1 MNKKSFKIIGLV
13 SLVASTV
20 LLVACQSDTKN
31 ESSKS
36 KDVQWGYTGATGP
49 DHWDDLSKDY
59 ELSKN
64 GKEQS
69 PINITGAEDIDL
81 PELNLN
87 NQESEAQVE
96 NNGHT
101 IEVSFKNPK
110 NTLTIGDDI
119 YKLQQFHFHAPSEN
133 EIDGQTYTRDT
144 EAIKYYFNQ
153 IRYRAGIPGL
163 TADDLITV
171 EAFNKVV
178 QRERLIELFWEGQ
191 RYYDIRR
198 WGIVED
204 LEREPLMGLN
214 VEQAEWEGFYQPTV
228 IQYKSIIERDF
239 KPKMVWLPLH
249 LDEIRKVSVLDQ
261 NPGWDK

>member
-69 PINITGAEDIDL
+69 PINITGAEDVDL

-87 NQESEAQVE
+87 NQESETQVE
-96 NNGHT
+96 ITG
-101 IEVSFKNPK
+101 
-110 NTLTIGDDI
+110 
-119 YKLQQFHFHAPSEN
+119 
-133 EIDGQTYTRDT
+133 
-144 EAIKYYFNQ
+144 
-153 IRYRAGIPGL
+153 IRLKSALKIQRIP
-163 TADDLITV
+163 
-171 EAFNKVV
+171 
-178 QRERLIELFWEGQ
+178 
-191 RYYDIRR
+191 
-198 WGIVED
+198 
-204 LEREPLMGLN
+204 
-214 VEQAEWEGFYQPTV
+214 
-228 IQYKSIIERDF
+228 
-239 KPKMVWLPLH
+239 
-249 LDEIRKVSVLDQ
+249 
-261 NPGWDK
+261 

>member
-20 LLVACQSDTKN
+20 LLVACQSDTKT

-49 DHWDDLSKDY
+49 DHWGDLSKDY
-59 ELSKN
+59 KLSKN

-69 PINITGAEDIDL
+69 PINITGAEDVDL

-110 NTLTIGDDI
+110 NTLTIGDDV

-133 EIDGQTYTRDT
+133 EIDGQTYPLEGHFVYKTDNG
-144 EAIKYYFNQ
+144 K
-153 IRYRAGIPGL
+153 
-163 TADDLITV
+163 ITV
-171 EAFNKVV
+171 
-178 QRERLIELFWEGQ
+178 I
-191 RYYDIRR
+191 
-198 WGIVED
+198 
-204 LEREPLMGLN
+204 
-214 VEQAEWEGFYQPTV
+214 
-228 IQYKSIIERDF
+228 
-239 KPKMVWLPLH
+239 
-249 LDEIRKVSVLDQ
+249 SVLYNYGDENQ
-261 NPGWDK
+261 SPKTNLG